1 MTLWMWILIIFI
13 IGQRLIELKI
23 ARHNEQWMKSR
34 GGIEKGAEHYKW
46 FIILH
51 TAFFMSILF
60 EVLIIGES
68 QPKQLN
74 VYLLT
79 IFLLTQ
85 VGRVWC
91 IYTLGKF
98 WNTKI
103 IVIPG
108 VSLIRKGPYKYMKHP
123 NYVIVGVELFIIPM
137 LFGAYMT
144 AIIFPILHIIL
155 LRVRIPRED
164 KALAKASLPNVLK

>member
-1 MTLWMWILIIFI
+1 MTLWMWIFLSFI
-13 IGQRLIELKI
+13 ISQRLIELKI
-23 ARHNEQWMKSR
+23 ARHNERWLKSR

-51 TAFFMSILF
+51 TFFFLSILL
-60 EVLIIGES
+60 EVVITNGPDP
-68 QPKQLN
+68 QPLN
-74 VYLLT
+74 TYLLM

-85 VGRVWC
+85 LGRVWC
-91 IYTLGKF
+91 IQTLGKF

-123 NYVIVGVELFIIPM
+123 NYVIVGIELFVIPL
-137 LFGAYMT
+137 LFGAYIT
-144 AIIFPILHIIL
+144 AILFPILHIML
-155 LRVRIPRED
+155 LRVRIPSED
-164 KALAKASLPNVLK
+164 RALAQATISDVSK

>member
-1 MTLWMWILIIFI
+1 MTLWMWILITLI
-13 IGQRLIELKI
+13 ISQRLIELKI
-23 ARHNEQWMKSR
+23 ARDNEEWMKSR

-51 TAFFMSILF
+51 IAFFVSILA
-60 EVLIIGES
+60 EVFS
-68 QPKQLN
+68 TSDTSHHSLN
-74 VYLLT
+74 IYLLM
-79 IFLLTQ
+79 IFFLTQ
-85 VGRVWC
+85 LGRIWC

-123 NYVIVGVELFIIPM
+123 NYVIVGIELFIVPM
-137 LFGAYMT
+137 LFGAYIT
-144 AIIFPILHIIL
+144 AVVFPILHILL
-155 LRVRIPRED
+155 LRIRIPSED
-164 KALAKASLPNVLK
+164 KALTKASLPHVTK